1 MSDFDKI
8 LNFLRHAT
16 SSKTDK
22 EMCAKLDIPYGTLDT
37 WKTRKSIPTKRL
49 YDFSRI
55 LGVNIDT
62 IINGD
67 INSKGNENIILQGNN
82 NSVNFPTNNTHN
94 DKLQKF
100 LSLYEKYGNEA
111 LLEQFINKLEILKK
125 ATEE

>member
-1 MSDFDKI
+1 MDYEEVIRILKKIANADTIKDLSEI
-8 LNFLRHAT
+8 LNVNYTTFNTWAVRGEIPLKRI
-16 SSKTDK
+16 K
-22 EMCAKLDIPYGTLDT
+22 E
-37 WKTRKSIPTKRL
+37 
-49 YDFSRI
+49 FSEK

-67 INSKGNENIILQGNN
+67 INSKGNENIILQGKN